1 MKTELNNT
9 IPMRSPV
16 TLRTVAFA
24 WLLLLS
30 VSARAT
36 VINVSNNV
44 DNPAQ
49 YKEVDEAIAAASEGD
64 TIYVHGSPD
73 SYKTFTVNKRL
84 VLIGAGYNSS
94 NQFGL
99 ASKVSSIVLAHD
111 LISDSSGSVITGFN
125 VASSISTNSSS
136 VIVNNIT
143 IYRCRLGQVYIYVG
157 DGWIFYNN
165 ILNYIGG
172 YGASSTNVVIQNN
185 IIDGSISGFS
195 ATSVLVDHNLFI
207 GGSNLSSI
215 KYAVITNNIFVRSS
229 GNIMNSVEFCTFSN
243 NLSLAATI
251 STIAPTN
258 SFLSNNNTGSGN
270 LVGSNPN
277 FVTASSSS
285 DTYDPAVD
293 YRLKPASAGH
303 NAATDGTDLG
313 IYGGARPF
321 PSGGASGSGFDTSAL
336 PSIPQVTE
344 VNIQN
349 ATVQPG
355 GSLNVNVKA
364 KVNN

>member
-1 MKTELNNT
+1 MRPQ
-9 IPMRSPV
+9 IPLF
-16 TLRTVAFA
+16 TLT
-24 WLLLLS
+24 WMLLLLAIP
-30 VSARAT
+30 ARAT

-49 YKEVDEAIAAASEGD
+49 YQEVDEAIASANAGD

-73 SYKTFTVNKRL
+73 TYKDFTIDKRL
-84 VLIGAGYNSS
+84 ILIGAGYNSS

-99 ASKVSSIVLAHD
+99 STKVSTITLKRD
-111 LISDSSGSVITGFN
+111 LVSDASRSVITGFD
-125 VASSISTNSSS
+125 VTSSIYSSNSTLA
-136 VIVNNIT
+136 VDGIT
-143 IYRCRLGQVYIYVG
+143 IYRCKVGYISIYNS
-157 DGWIFYNN
+157 DGWVVFNN
-165 ILNYIGG
+165 IISY
-172 YGASSTNVVIQNN
+172 NVNGNTEAKNIIIQNN
-185 IIDGSISGFS
+185 IIDGSVSSFS
-195 ATSVLVDHNLFI
+195 TTSVLIDHNVFL
-207 GGSNLSSI
+207 GGSNLSSV

-229 GNIMNSVEFCTFSN
+229 GNIMSNVEFCTFSN

-251 STIAPTN
+251 STTAPTN

-277 FVTASSSS
+277 FVSASSSG
-285 DTYDPAVD
+285 DTYDAAVD
-293 YRLKPASAGH
+293 YRLKAASAGH
-303 NAATDGTDLG
+303 NAATDGSDLG

-321 PSGGASGSGFDTSAL
+321 PSGGASGSGFDTSPL
-336 PSIPQVTE
+336 PAIPQVTE

-355 GSLNVNVKA
+355 GSLKVNVKA